1 MKETYWICAGLISF
15 VVLTASCSSD
25 DEGDNKSVEKQEMVV
40 EPVVART
47 PGKIVLTASQAQMAD
62 ANNQFALNL
71 MREVSKGVQGNMVI
85 SPLSVSYMLG
95 MLNDGARGITSLEMM
110 HALGFERY
118 ETKAVNEF
126 FGNLMTNAP
135 LVDEKADVGIA
146 NMLLA
151 NKTVGATFGGQ
162 FAADMKGYYQAG
174 VESLDFSKEED
185 LLGQVNGWCDKT
197 TGGMIPQ
204 ILRQGEVHPSDIA
217 LLLNSVYFKA
227 QWLNGFEEEY
237 TSMRDFKKA
246 DGATVKMPMMSQA
259 LPFDYVADETV
270 QAVRLP
276 YGNGKYGM
284 VVMLPVDANMPLTE
298 VLGTLT
304 AERWKQL
311 TASMTPRN
319 MILQLPRFKASTEQE
334 LRTPLMSLGVKAAF
348 INGEADFSGMM
359 KDASVPIFIGLM
371 KQNARIEVDE
381 KGTMAAA
388 VTLATVTTG
397 KPETEFVANRPFLFV
412 ITEKDSNVIF
422 FIGKVEGE

>member
-1 MKETYWICAGLISF
+1 MKEKKYLMLLLVAALPFSF
-15 VVLTASCSSD
+15 FSCSDDASD
-25 DEGDNKSVEKQEMVV
+25 SPQKEEEISEIVV
-40 EPVVART
+40 KKT
-47 PGKIVLTASQAQMAD
+47 PGEIILTASQAQMAD

-95 MLNDGARGITSLEMM
+95 MLNDGARGTTSAEMM
-110 HALGFERY
+110 HALGFEGY
-118 ETKAVNEF
+118 ETKAVNDF

-135 LVDEKADVGIA
+135 LVDEKAEVGIA

-151 NKTVGATFGGQ
+151 NKAIGAAFRGQ
-162 FAADMKGYYQAG
+162 YAADMKGYYQAG
-174 VESLDFSKEED
+174 VESMDFSKEED
-185 LLGQVNGWCDKT
+185 VLGRVNGWCSQT
-197 TGGMIPQ
+197 TKGMIPQ
-204 ILRQGEVHPSDIA
+204 ILKPGEVHPSDIA
-217 LLLNSVYFKA
+217 LLLNSVFFKA
-227 QWLNGFEEEY
+227 QWRYGFEEEY
-237 TSMRDFKKA
+237 TSMRDFTKA
-246 DGATVKMPMMSQA
+246 DGTKVKMPMMIQA
-259 LPFDYVADETV
+259 MPFDYVEDETV

-284 VVMLPVDANMPLTE
+284 VVLLPRDANKPLTE

-311 TASMTPRN
+311 TASMMPRN
-319 MILQLPRFKASTEQE
+319 MILQLPRFQVSTEQD

-348 INGEADFSGMM
+348 VNGQADFSGMM
-359 KDASVPIFIGLM
+359 KDASAPIFIGLM

-388 VTLATVTTG
+388 VTVVTVTTG
-397 KPETEFVANRPFLFV
+397 APGTEFVANRPFLFA

-422 FIGKVEGE
+422 FIGKVEE